1 MGDRKMEG
9 KQDETLGMETCHRLA
24 SQPGKDTIILLVAS
38 SQENWDKVPQMT
50 HLAWLLALLFF
61 PKFSCQWLLV
71 RVILKTTTVS
81 MVVIF

>member
-1 MGDRKMEG
+1 MGIRKMEE

-24 SQPGKDTIILLVAS
+24 FQPGKDTIILLVALS
-38 SQENWDKVPQMT
+38 RENWDKVPQMT
-50 HLAWLLALLFF
+50 HLAWLLTLLFL

-71 RVILKTTTVS
+71 RVTLKTTTVS

>member
-38 SQENWDKVPQMT
+38 SRDPDNIKQTSDYYG
-50 HLAWLLALLFF
+50 
-61 PKFSCQWLLV
+61 LLV
-71 RVILKTTTVS
+71 DPITNS
-81 MVVIF
+81 QN